1 MHRTS
6 KSIQNVILNPQQN
19 YKGMVGIFL
28 PKKQQIESNV
38 STIHYLSPEVRN
50 SLTNTVIEIFKQLF
64 CIVNSIL
71 GYIFHHYLTKNK
83 LEQQVQI
90 LEKKP
95 YKFWHNTIWNQI
107 RTLCGKEKFNCWMNT
122 NGKGFCTVL
131 FCWETH
137 PAGTLPSFSHHQFW
151 VPSCCEAR

>member
-1 MHRTS
+1 MTSSQPFKSKAREKLTDDVHRTS

-90 LEKKP
+90 LEK
-95 YKFWHNTIWNQI
+95 N
-107 RTLCGKEKFNCWMNT
+107 L
-122 NGKGFCTVL
+122 
-131 FCWETH
+131 
-137 PAGTLPSFSHHQFW
+137 
-151 VPSCCEAR
+151 